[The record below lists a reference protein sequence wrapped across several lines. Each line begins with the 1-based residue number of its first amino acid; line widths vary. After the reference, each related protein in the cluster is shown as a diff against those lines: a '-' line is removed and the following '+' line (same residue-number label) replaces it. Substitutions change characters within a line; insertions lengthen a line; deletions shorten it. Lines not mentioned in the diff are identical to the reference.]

1 MTFQKK
7 LILENFNYSHYL
19 KLIDFCKTKTND
31 VPNKIGILLLNL
43 KNPQTSDQNSL
54 KLKVR
59 ERPRWTPIALL
70 SHFNAEHAS
79 SCYLISMGSAKSII
93 FDIPDSLIFCTRL
106 RIVPSATNRTLAISL
121 YMATSHVFA
130 AFTRFF
136 CSNLHA
142 VSRAPNFRNY
152 N

>member
-1 MTFQKK
+1 MLNKFSQDLTFQKK

-59 ERPRWTPIALL
+59 KRPRWTPI
-70 SHFNAEHAS
+70 
-79 SCYLISMGSAKSII
+79 SA
-93 FDIPDSLIFCTRL
+93 P
-106 RIVPSATNRTLAISL
+106 
-121 YMATSHVFA
+121 
-130 AFTRFF
+130 
-136 CSNLHA
+136 
-142 VSRAPNFRNY
+142 
-152 N
+152 